1 MLERETIIPA
11 ANRTELDQVGKW
23 IVQLY
28 QDWGKPKQAAEWQ
41 QKINAAKR
49 PAGY

>member
-1 MLERETIIPA
+1 LARA
-11 ANRTELDQVGKW
+11 GQS